1 MDLERASPQELRWR
15 IAQLESELEQEVRLR
30 QAIERSTFWR
40 ITAPF
45 RLLLAPFT
53 RLRRGLMGG
62 ARLGIPEPGFANRG
76 RGNVKAQALPLQI
89 GEAQFVFLTFKWH
102 ATARPCDVGSST
114 DSRALAASFRNLQL
128 KNAGGKILAEV
139 DFARG
144 GNSLAHVC
152 YGFSDIEDWGSWTQG
167 RESTLLLWSGKDQAS
182 PLTLDVVAG
191 VYQDAFA
198 SVSADV
204 EVNGNLVG
212 ELMLDKA
219 GHATLDIEATALAEA
234 PWAGAAQNQ
243 SLTAEATPDISVI
256 ILNYNK
262 PGITLAAV
270 LALLRS
276 KADATFEIIVLD
288 NGSSSE
294 AARHLADMKL
304 PVRLIRLF
312 ANRFFGEGNNIAAE
326 HARGRTLLFL
336 NNDAFV
342 GDNTLDLLLNALES
356 RPTIGAVGPVFCYPD
371 GTLQEVGAF
380 LNKDGTAYQRG
391 KRVPDFDLS
400 ALPPVEAVDYISAAC
415 VMLRRED
422 FMALGGFD
430 LRYDPAYY
438 EDSDLCLRLLALGK
452 ETALVRDAVVR
463 HIENATT
470 SDPAN
475 KGLATDIVERHRQIF
490 LSRWSDWLQARQP
503 ERLPKVEPLDV
514 AMIERAIVV
523 GKKAKAIHAVYSP
536 FPLAHGGGERY
547 LLGTGLALGQD
558 LPTAFVTPD
567 EYSGLRLNTLM
578 RDLGYPTGKLF
589 PEIERQILDRKVEQF
604 VLMGN
609 ELLPTRAGYGS
620 RRIYH
625 CQFPFPAN
633 LERSAIEAGLR
644 NLAHYER
651 VVVNSEFTRTAY
663 RLGLSELGV
672 GDFPIDI
679 IAPPVQMV
687 AAGPNAPEKEN
698 IILMIGRFSPNGHAK
713 RQDILVDAMRLA
725 ARTKALPGW
734 RAVLCGMVPND
745 KASIAFYESIL
756 HDIEGLPIEVVLSPS
771 RSQLEQWMLRA
782 KIYVSA
788 TGTGVTAAKDFA
800 KCEHFGITVVEAAS
814 AGCIPVVYELGGPA
828 DIVDHLGV
836 GHRFSR
842 ITDLVTALEAAAESA
857 RDLKARQQA
866 IHQAQSFSESA
877 FMQSWRQLAGIKV

>member
-1 MDLERASPQELRWR
+1 MDLERVSPQELRWR

-30 QAIERSTFWR
+30 KAIEHSTFWR

-53 RLRRGLMGG
+53 RLRRRLMGTT
-62 ARLGIPEPGFANRG
+62 RRGIPDTSIANRG
-76 RGNVKAQALPLQI
+76 RANVKAQALPVQI
-89 GEAQFVFLTFKWH
+89 REAQFVFLTFKWH
-102 ATARPCDVGSST
+102 TTARPCDVGSST
-114 DSRALAASFRNLQL
+114 DSRALAASFRSLQL

-167 RESTLLLWSGKDQAS
+167 RESTLLLWVGKDQAS
-182 PLTLDVVAG
+182 ALTLDVVAG
-191 VYQDAFA
+191 VFQEAFA
-198 SVSADV
+198 SVSAVV

-212 ELMLDKA
+212 ELILDKA
-219 GHATLDIEATALAEA
+219 GHATLAIEAMALAET
-234 PWAGAAQNQ
+234 PWACEAQNL
-243 SLTAEATPDISVI
+243 SLAADATPDISVI

-270 LALLRS
+270 LALLQS

-304 PVRLIRLF
+304 PVRLIRLY

-326 HARGRTLLFL
+326 HARGRTLMFL

-342 GDNTLDLLLNALES
+342 GDKTLDLLLNALDANPS
-356 RPTIGAVGPVFCYPD
+356 IGAVGPVFCYPD

-391 KRVPDFDLS
+391 KRMADFDLS
-400 ALPPVEAVDYISAAC
+400 ALPPIEAVDYISAAC

-422 FMALGGFD
+422 FLALGGFD

-452 ETALVRDAVVR
+452 ATALVRDATVR

-470 SDPAN
+470 SDPNN

-490 LSRWSDWLQARQP
+490 LSRWSDWLQTRRP
-503 ERLPKVEPLDV
+503 ELLPKVAPLDV
-514 AMIERAIVV
+514 ASIEQAIVV

-536 FPLAHGGGERY
+536 FPLTHGGGERY
-547 LLGTGLALGQD
+547 LLGTGLALSQD

-578 RDLGYPTGKLF
+578 RDLGYPVGQLF
-589 PEIERQILDRKVEQF
+589 PEIERQILDRRVEQF

-609 ELLPTRAGYGS
+609 ELLPTRAGYGA
-620 RRIYH
+620 RRMYH

-633 LERSAIEAGLR
+633 LERSAIEAGLS
-644 NLAHYER
+644 NLGHYER

-663 RLGLSELGV
+663 RLGLSELGL
-672 GDFPIDI
+672 GDFPVDI

-687 AAGPNAPEKEN
+687 SAGPSAPAKEN
-698 IILMIGRFSPNGHAK
+698 IILMVGRFSPNGHAK
-713 RQDILVDAMRLA
+713 RQDVLVDAMRLA
-725 ARTKALPGW
+725 SRTKALSGW

-745 KASIAFYESIL
+745 KASIAYYESVL
-756 HDIEGLPIEVVLSPS
+756 RDIKGLPIEVVLSPS
-771 RSQLEQWMLRA
+771 RAQLEQWMLRA

-788 TGTGVTAAKDFA
+788 TGTGVTAVKDFA

-814 AGCIPVVYELGGPA
+814 AGCIPVAYELGGPS
-828 DIVDHLGV
+828 DIIDHLGV
-836 GHRFSR
+836 GHRFAR
-842 ITDLVTALEAAAESA
+842 ISDLVTALEAAAETA
-857 RDLKARQQA
+857 LDIKARNQVIQ
-866 IHQAQSFSESA
+866 QAQSYSESA
-877 FMQSWRQLAGIKV
+877 FMKSWRQLAGFEV

>member
-40 ITAPF
+40 ITAPL

-53 RLRRGLMGG
+53 RLRRQLMGSAHG
-62 ARLGIPEPGFANRG
+62 GIPDPGFGTSG
-76 RGNVKAQALPLQI
+76 RRNLRVQALPVQVSD
-89 GEAQFVFLTFKWH
+89 AQFVFLTFKWH
-102 ATARPCDVGSST
+102 QTARPCDVSNST
-114 DSRALAASFRNLQL
+114 DSRALAASFRSLQL
-128 KNAGGKILAEV
+128 KDAAGNAIATV

-167 RESTLLLWSGKDQAS
+167 RESSLLLWVRKGLAG
-182 PLTLDVVAG
+182 PLTLDVIAG
-191 VYQDAFA
+191 VYQDAFPE
-198 SVSADV
+198 VSADI
-204 EVNGNLVG
+204 EVNGNRVG
-212 ELMLDKA
+212 ELVVDKA
-219 GHATLDIEATALAEA
+219 GRATIDIEATALAES
-234 PWAGAAQNQ
+234 PWAGEAQNQ
-243 SLTAEATPDISVI
+243 SLLAEATPDVSVI

-276 KADATFEIIVLD
+276 KTDATFEIIVLD
-288 NGSSSE
+288 NGSSTE

-304 PVRLIRLF
+304 PVRIIRLF

-326 HARGRTLLFL
+326 HARGRSLMFL

-342 GDNTLDLLLNALES
+342 GDHTIDLLLQALEAN
-356 RPTIGAVGPVFCYPD
+356 PAIGAVGPVFCYPD

-391 KRVPDFDLS
+391 KRVPDFDLA
-400 ALPPVEAVDYISAAC
+400 ALPAVEAVDYISAAC
-415 VMLRRED
+415 VMFRRDD

-452 ETALVRDAVVR
+452 TTALVRDAIVR

-470 SDPAN
+470 SDPSN

-490 LSRWSDWLQARQP
+490 LSRWSDWLQSRQP
-503 ERLPKVEPLDV
+503 EHLPKVEPLDV
-514 AMIERAIVV
+514 AQIERATAV
-523 GKKAKAIHAVYSP
+523 GKRAKAIHAVYSP

-547 LLGTGLALGQD
+547 LLGTGLAFSRN

-567 EYSGLRLNTLM
+567 EYSALRLNTLM
-578 RDLGYPTGKLF
+578 RDLGYPTGQLY
-589 PEIERQILDRKVEQF
+589 PEIERQILDRKIEQF

-609 ELLPTRAGYGS
+609 ELLPTRAGYGA

-633 LERSAIEAGLR
+633 LERSAIEVGLK
-644 NLAHYER
+644 NLGHYER

-679 IAPPVQMV
+679 IPPPVQMV
-687 AAGPNAPEKEN
+687 VPGPDAPAKEN

-713 RQDILVDAMRLA
+713 RQDVLVDAMRLA
-725 ARTKALPGW
+725 ARTKALSGW
-734 RAVLCGMVPND
+734 RVVLCGMVPND
-745 KASIAFYESIL
+745 KASIAFYESL
-756 HDIEGLPIEVVLSPS
+756 LGDIEGLPIEIVLSPS
-771 RSQLEQWMLRA
+771 RAQLEAWMLRA

-814 AGCIPVVYELGGPA
+814 AGCIPVVYEIGGPA
-828 DIVDHLGV
+828 DIIKHLGV
-836 GHRFSR
+836 GHCFSR
-842 ITDLVTALEAAAESA
+842 TADLVTALEAAAETA
-857 RDLKARQQA
+857 QDVKARNQA
-866 IHQAQSFSESA
+866 IHQAQAYSEKA
-877 FMQSWRQLAGIKV
+877 FMQSWQKLAGFEV

>member
-15 IAQLESELEQEVRLR
+15 VAQLESELEQEVRLR
-30 QAIERSTFWR
+30 KAIEQSTFWR
-40 ITAPF
+40 VTAPF

-53 RLRRGLMGG
+53 RLRRRLMGG
-62 ARLGIPEPGFANRG
+62 THRGIPDPGFGNRS
-76 RGNVKAQALPLQI
+76 RGHAQAQARPLQI
-89 GEAQFVFLTFKWH
+89 SEAQFVFLTFKWQK
-102 ATARPCDVGSST
+102 TARPCDVGNST

-128 KNAGGKILAEV
+128 KNSSGKILADV
-139 DFARG
+139 DFGRG

-167 RESTLLLWSGKDQAS
+167 RESTVLLWVAKDQAG
-182 PLTLDVVAG
+182 PLTLDLVAG
-191 VYQDAFA
+191 AYQDAFA

-204 EVNGNLVG
+204 EVNSNLVG
-212 ELMLDKA
+212 ELTLDKA
-219 GHATLDIEATALAEA
+219 GHATLDIEATALAKA
-234 PWAGAAQNQ
+234 PCAGSAQNQ
-243 SLTAEATPDISVI
+243 SLADDASPDISVI

-276 KADATFEIIVLD
+276 KADVTFEIIVLD
-288 NGSSSE
+288 NGSSTE

-342 GDNTLDLLLNALES
+342 GDHTLDLLLEVLES
-356 RPTIGAVGPVFCYPD
+356 NPTIGAVGPVFCYPD

-415 VMLRRED
+415 VMFRRED
-422 FMALGGFD
+422 FLALGGFD

-438 EDSDLCLRLLALGK
+438 EDSDLCLRLLAMGK
-452 ETALVRDAVVR
+452 TTALVRDATVR

-490 LSRWSDWLQARQP
+490 LSRWSDWLQTRQA
-503 ERLPKVEPLDV
+503 ELLPSVVPLDV
-514 AMIERAIVV
+514 TVMERATAI

-547 LLGTGLALGQD
+547 LLGTGLALSQD

-578 RDLGYPTGKLF
+578 RDLGYPTGQLF
-589 PEIERQILDRKVEQF
+589 PEIERQILDRKIEHF

-609 ELLPTRAGYGS
+609 ELLPTRAGYGA

-633 LERSAIEAGLR
+633 LERSAVEAGLK
-644 NLAHYER
+644 NLGHYER

-687 AAGPNAPEKEN
+687 STGPTPPEKEN

-725 ARTKALPGW
+725 ARTKALSGW

-745 KASIAFYESIL
+745 KASITFYEAL
-756 HDIEGLPIEVVLSPS
+756 LKDIEGLPIEIVLSPS
-771 RSQLEQWMLRA
+771 RTQIEQWMLRA

-788 TGTGVTAAKDFA
+788 TGTGVTKAKDFA
-800 KCEHFGITVVEAAS
+800 KCEPFGNMVVKAAS
-814 AGCIPVVYELGGPA
+814 AGCIPVVYEFGGPA
-828 DIVDHLGV
+828 EIIDHLGV

-842 ITDLVTALEAAAESA
+842 ASNLLGALQAAVETASNE
-857 RDLKARQQA
+857 KAVRQA
-866 IHQAQSFSESA
+866 IEGAHIYSEDA
-877 FMQSWRQLAGIKV
+877 FIKRWRQMVGA